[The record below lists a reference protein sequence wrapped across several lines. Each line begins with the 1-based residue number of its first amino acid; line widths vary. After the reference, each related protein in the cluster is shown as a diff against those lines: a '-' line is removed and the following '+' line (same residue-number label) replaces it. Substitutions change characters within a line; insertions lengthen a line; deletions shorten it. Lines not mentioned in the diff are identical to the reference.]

1 MKEFLIKLLRGA
13 FTCVDDYMRMREW
26 RKRYENARKIK

>member
-13 FTCVDDYMRMREW
+13 FTCVDDYCRMREIKER
-26 RKRYENARKIK
+26 RKARYNGK